1 MNTKPTA
8 APESNENFTGWPV
21 VKASSPVTGKV
32 HRPAIGLLE
41 LSTEVWMQAEI
52 RAFMPDCD
60 DGIYTS
66 RVQFDDD
73 ADVKGLGAME
83 DYIGAAA
90 NLLPDPEWL
99 DAIVFG
105 CTSGSMVIGPE
116 RLESLISA
124 ARPGVPVFNPISAVV
139 AALTALDCR
148 KIAVVTPYVQ
158 ETNRVVDT
166 FLRRRGIEIVNAV
179 TFDMLS
185 GYAMARLSPRDFH
198 TAALHVN
205 TDDADAVFISCTGL
219 QVSPVLADIEHAIG
233 KPVVSS
239 NQALAWQCCET
250 AGIHRTDGRSGSLF
264 NRRFHVNR

>member
-1 MNTKPTA
+1 MNTKHPDV
-8 APESNENFTGWPV
+8 PESISGFIDWPV
-21 VKASSPVTGKV
+21 AKTSVPVAGKT

-83 DYIGAAA
+83 SYVGTAAG
-90 NLLPDPEWL
+90 LLPDAEWL

-116 RLESLISA
+116 RLEALIA
-124 ARPGVPVFNPISAVV
+124 PVRPGVPVFNPISAVV
-139 AALTALDCR
+139 AALTALKCR

-158 ETNRVVDT
+158 ETNRVVKA
-166 FLRRRGIEIVNAV
+166 FLRQRDIEIVNAI

-185 GYAMARLSPRDFH
+185 GYAMARLSPLDIQA
-198 TAALHVN
+198 AALRAD
-205 TDDADAVFISCTGL
+205 TDDAEAVFISCTGI
-219 QVSPVLADIEHAIG
+219 QVSPILAAVERTLG

-250 AGIHRTDGRSGSLF
+250 VGVRRTDGGGGSLF
-264 NRRFHVNR
+264 DHRYRAG